1 MVSIDL
7 GYFQIVMQSCNRN
20 NLDIGKEPWKSIVLE
35 EMKHMLMQSNRI
47 EFHIN
52 VRKSISDYHCKNFIF
67 IDL

>member
-1 MVSIDL
+1 MVSVDL
-7 GYFQIVMQSCNRN
+7 GYFQTVMQSCNRN
-20 NLDIGKEPWKSIVLE
+20 NLDIGKEPSKSIVLE

-52 VRKSISDYHCKNFIF
+52 VSKSISDYHCKNFIF

>member
-1 MVSIDL
+1 
-7 GYFQIVMQSCNRN
+7 MQNCNRN
-20 NLDIGKEPWKSIVLE
+20 NLDIGKEASKSIMLE

-52 VRKSISDYHCKNFIF
+52 VSKSVSDYNYKNFIF